1 MIPRRDEFL
10 NILKGNTT
18 SSNLK
23 ELKIRLVLIQ
33 VACALALEGITRAT
47 AGDISARAFKDY
59 DMEIL
64 PSLTGLLFTN
74 LNIQK
79 LISHGKSRFVLEYE
93 QLKGIREQTET
104 KCKELADKLE
114 IAIKTFH
121 QTPERITDLQ
131 NEWAEIVKNHEEEQ
145 RLIRLINQEKKKTH
159 RYNEKDQ

>member
-1 MIPRRDEFL
+1 MKQENDGL
-10 NILKGNTT
+10 NILRGNST
-18 SSNLK
+18 SGNLK
-23 ELKIRLVLIQ
+23 ELKIQLVLIQ
-33 VACALALEGITRAT
+33 AACALALEGITRAT
-47 AGDISARAFKDY
+47 AGDISTRTLKDY

-64 PSLTGLLFTN
+64 PSLTGLIFTN

-104 KCKELADKLE
+104 SCKELADKLE
-114 IAIKTFH
+114 IAIKNFH

-131 NEWAEIVKNHEEEQ
+131 NEWAEIVKSHEEEQ
-145 RLIRLINQEKKKTH
+145 KLIRLINQEKKKTH